1 MELSKLDVDLSDRTI
16 LVTGA
21 ASGIGRSCAWTLAG
35 AGARVALV
43 DLNEK
48 GVKEASAELAAAG
61 ATVTAYPADTTN
73 AAQVRDVVAAAVTEF
88 DGIDGL
94 VASAGVHRAK
104 ALLDVTADE
113 WSDIMR
119 LNLEGAFLPVQEV
132 GRHLTTQNKG
142 GSMVLLG
149 SAAGRGGRAL
159 APHYA
164 ASKAGVLSLVKSAAE
179 AFAPLVR
186 VNGVCP
192 GSIWTPMFE
201 GHAAVREQQYG
212 PGAGAA
218 YIDAAKERSLLKRLG
233 SPEEIAIAIAFLLS
247 DLAAFMTGQSINVDG
262 GVNFS

>member
-1 MELSKLDVDLSDRTI
+1 MELSKLEIDLSDRTI

-21 ASGIGRSCAWTLAG
+21 ASGIGRSCAWALAG

-43 DLNEK
+43 DLNEQ
-48 GVKEASAELAAAG
+48 GVKDVSAELAAAG
-61 ATVTAYPADTTN
+61 ATVTAYAADATD

-94 VASAGVHRAK
+94 VASAGVHRTK
-104 ALLDVTADE
+104 ALLDLSADE
-113 WSDIMR
+113 WNDLMR
-119 LNLEGAFLPVQEV
+119 INLEGAFLPVQEV
-132 GRHLTTQNKG
+132 GRHLMGQHKS
-142 GSMVLLG
+142 GSMVLLA

-192 GSIWTPMFE
+192 GSIKTPMFL
-201 GHAAVREQQYG
+201 GHAAIREQQYG

-218 YIDAAKERSLLKRLG
+218 YIEAAEQQSLLKRLG
-233 SPEEIAIAIAFLLS
+233 SPDEIAIAIAFLLS
-247 DLAAFMTGQSINVDG
+247 ERASFMTGQTINVDG
-262 GVNFS
+262 GVNFG